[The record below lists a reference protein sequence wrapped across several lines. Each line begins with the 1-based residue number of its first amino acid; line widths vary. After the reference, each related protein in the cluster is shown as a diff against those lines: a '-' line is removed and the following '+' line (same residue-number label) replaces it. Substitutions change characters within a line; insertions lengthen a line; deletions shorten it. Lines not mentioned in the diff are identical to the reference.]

1 MAEDL
6 LKLLLTVADANK
18 NQHETQEEMVK
29 KLVNEMIINHLQSQT
44 VSAAATANCYDIV
57 QSFSKVMN
65 YQIDHAITEK
75 SELANEKAK
84 RLQAEKETQDLR
96 KQLEEIKLMKED
108 EGNKKEAERI
118 RKDLNK
124 LEVENSE
131 VEETQ
136 EDMIKRVFNEAIA
149 NLQKTNS
156 TSETSTSC
164 NNDALLNEKLRQF
177 DALAENV
184 SGNSSKYMKAESNGN
199 NGGKSYSDPAWF
211 PGTST
216 RTSPYQDF
224 PLNSNNIDCASNP
237 FFGQANPN
245 DKLKNTSKF
254 TEDSCSHPSQPM
266 NSFFNNK
273 QFLDINQ
280 PIQGLYLVRNEN
292 FTQPPQQFPLQ
303 PSGGYN
309 IPMDPNSFPQR
320 NPQYMFN
327 TNQSPF
333 IPNFNQEPNQQNIN
347 QMNEAPGKKTRRKQS
362 QPQEPKKNPTDGQQ
376 QPSDKNNTQKKKAA
390 AKPQSNSE
398 SGEHTKNAGDSK
410 SDETMKNSNATK
422 PNINKTQEDMIKR
435 VFNEAIANLQKTNST
450 SETSTSCNNDALLNE
465 KLRQFDALAENVSGN
480 SSKYMKAE
488 SNGNNGGKS
497 YSDPAWFPGTSTRT
511 SPYQDFPLNSNNI
524 DCASNPFFGQA
535 NPNDKLKNT
544 SKFTE
549 DSCSHPSQP
558 MNSFFNNKQF
568 LDINQ
573 PIQGLYLVRNENF
586 TQPPQQFP
594 LQPSGGYNIPMDPNS
609 FPQRNPQ
616 YMFNTNQSPFIP
628 NFNQE
633 PNQQNI
639 NQMNEAPGKK
649 TRRKQSQPQEPKKNP
664 TDGQQQPSDKN
675 NTQKKK
681 AAAKPQSNSE
691 SGEHTK
697 NAGDSKSD
705 ETMKNSNATK
715 PNINKTQEDVI
726 KRVFNEAIANLQKTN
741 STSET
746 STSCNNDALLNEKLR
761 QFDALAEN
769 VSGNSSKY
777 MKAESNGNNGGKSYS
792 DPAWFPGTSKSN
804 DLNNTYNQLKD
815 NYCYKDKF
823 NFPVSPSVNHL
834 TSPYQDFPLN
844 TNNIDCA
851 SNPFFGQANSNDK
864 LKNTSKFTED
874 SCSHPSQP
882 MNPFFNNKQFLD
894 INQPIQGFYLVR
906 NENFTQPP
914 QQFPLQPSGG
924 YNIPMDPNSFPQG
937 NPQYMFNTNQS
948 PFIPYFNQEPN
959 QQNTNQMNKAPG
971 KKTRRKQ
978 SQPQE
983 PKKNPTDGQQ
993 QPSDKHNTQKKKA
1006 AAKPQSNSESGEHT
1020 KNAGDSKSDE
1030 TMKNSNATKP
1040 NINTK
1045 GDAQAKQ
1052 KKTENVQKKPENIGS
1067 TSEKPS
1073 SGDAQTKQQK
1083 TENVQK
1089 KTENTASTSEKTS
1102 SGKGDTQTNK
1112 KKTENVPK
1120 KTENTG
1126 TTSEKL
1132 SSGKGDAQTN
1142 KKKTENTGS
1151 TSEKLSSESKG
1162 ETPLNQKK
1170 PEIGQEKPD
1179 TAGSAEK
1186 EDSSDP
1192 NAAKKKKPRKKK
1204 STGEKQKSD
1213 SAGSD
1218 NSKDNINIFIV
1229 NKFPTIMDVENGN
1242 LLFTQEVKDIIM
1254 VAKANNKK
1262 IVETPKIVKDMI
1274 LFKMS
1279 YPEAKLIILD

>member
-480 SSKYMKAE
+480 
-488 SNGNNGGKS
+488 
-497 YSDPAWFPGTSTRT
+497 
-511 SPYQDFPLNSNNI
+511 
-524 DCASNPFFGQA
+524 
-535 NPNDKLKNT
+535 
-544 SKFTE
+544 
-549 DSCSHPSQP
+549 
-558 MNSFFNNKQF
+558 
-568 LDINQ
+568 
-573 PIQGLYLVRNENF
+573 
-586 TQPPQQFP
+586 
-594 LQPSGGYNIPMDPNS
+594 
-609 FPQRNPQ
+609 
-616 YMFNTNQSPFIP
+616 
-628 NFNQE
+628 
-633 PNQQNI
+633 
-639 NQMNEAPGKK
+639 
-649 TRRKQSQPQEPKKNP
+649 
-664 TDGQQQPSDKN
+664 
-675 NTQKKK
+675 
-681 AAAKPQSNSE
+681 
-691 SGEHTK
+691 
-697 NAGDSKSD
+697 AGDSKSD

-1142 KKKTENTGS
+1142 KKKAENTGSTSEKLSSGKGDAQTNKKKTENTGS

>member
-769 VSGNSSKY
+769 VSGN
-777 MKAESNGNNGGKSYS
+777 
-792 DPAWFPGTSKSN
+792 
-804 DLNNTYNQLKD
+804 
-815 NYCYKDKF
+815 
-823 NFPVSPSVNHL
+823 
-834 TSPYQDFPLN
+834 
-844 TNNIDCA
+844 
-851 SNPFFGQANSNDK
+851 
-864 LKNTSKFTED
+864 
-874 SCSHPSQP
+874 
-882 MNPFFNNKQFLD
+882 
-894 INQPIQGFYLVR
+894 
-906 NENFTQPP
+906 
-914 QQFPLQPSGG
+914 
-924 YNIPMDPNSFPQG
+924 
-937 NPQYMFNTNQS
+937 
-948 PFIPYFNQEPN
+948 
-959 QQNTNQMNKAPG
+959 
-971 KKTRRKQ
+971 
-978 SQPQE
+978 
-983 PKKNPTDGQQ
+983 
-993 QPSDKHNTQKKKA
+993 
-1006 AAKPQSNSESGEHT
+1006 
-1020 KNAGDSKSDE
+1020 AGDSKSDE

-1040 NINTK
+1040 NIN
-1045 GDAQAKQ
+1045 
-1052 KKTENVQKKPENIGS
+1052 S
-1067 TSEKPS
+1067 
-1073 SGDAQTKQQK
+1073 DAQTKQQK

-1126 TTSEKL
+1126 TTSEKLSSGKGDAQTNKKKAENTGSTSEKL

>member
-769 VSGNSSKY
+769 VSGN
-777 MKAESNGNNGGKSYS
+777 
-792 DPAWFPGTSKSN
+792 
-804 DLNNTYNQLKD
+804 
-815 NYCYKDKF
+815 
-823 NFPVSPSVNHL
+823 
-834 TSPYQDFPLN
+834 
-844 TNNIDCA
+844 
-851 SNPFFGQANSNDK
+851 
-864 LKNTSKFTED
+864 
-874 SCSHPSQP
+874 
-882 MNPFFNNKQFLD
+882 
-894 INQPIQGFYLVR
+894 
-906 NENFTQPP
+906 
-914 QQFPLQPSGG
+914 
-924 YNIPMDPNSFPQG
+924 
-937 NPQYMFNTNQS
+937 
-948 PFIPYFNQEPN
+948 
-959 QQNTNQMNKAPG
+959 
-971 KKTRRKQ
+971 
-978 SQPQE
+978 
-983 PKKNPTDGQQ
+983 
-993 QPSDKHNTQKKKA
+993 
-1006 AAKPQSNSESGEHT
+1006 
-1020 KNAGDSKSDE
+1020 AGDSKSDE

-1126 TTSEKL
+1126 TTSEKLSSGKGDAQTNKKKAENTGSTSEKL